1 MMEINVLT
9 PTPQY
14 CANHWFIIIIRCVCI
29 YVYMYV
35 CVCVC
40 ASSLLYLNRL
50 IATVP
55 TAKKTPPTPPGSG
68 LRIGG

>member
-35 CVCVC
+35 CVCVPR
-40 ASSLLYLNRL
+40 LYF
-50 IATVP
+50 I
-55 TAKKTPPTPPGSG
+55 
-68 LRIGG
+68 